1 MKRREFFTWVGAGAL
16 ATSLPMVL
24 AACNTNDS
32 AADSASPA
40 ADSASPETAT
50 ATTDSAEPADM
61 AQAANYTPVGSVA
74 DLDAQGFLA
83 DEAFAAG
90 PVMVIRDP
98 GNTEALI
105 AVDSRCT
112 HQGCN
117 VEWDS
122 NDTTF
127 VCPCHRSVFNPDG
140 SVVSGPATAPL
151 PNFEAI
157 IDGDQVM
164 VSAG

>member
-16 ATSLPMVL
+16 ATSLPIVL

-32 AADSASPA
+32 AADT
-40 ADSASPETAT
+40 SPEAAT
-50 ATTDSAEPADM
+50 DTPDSAEPVDM
-61 AQAANYTPVGSVA
+61 AQGANYTPVGSVA

-90 PVMVIRDP
+90 PVMVIRNPD
-98 GNTEALI
+98 NSAALI

-112 HQGCN
+112 HQGCS

-122 NDTTF
+122 TDTTF
-127 VCPCHRSVFNPDG
+127 VCPCHQSVFNPGG

-151 PNFEAI
+151 PNFEATI
-157 IDGDQVM
+157 EGDQVM